1 MVRLQIEG
9 TKKSPSV
16 DLNPETGE
24 ATFIG
29 RSIHSDAFVFY
40 EEIIEWFTRNINNFE
55 TFTVNLGFDHIN
67 TVTNKCLLQILLI
80 IVKAK
85 ESGKDI
91 KVIWSYDAEDDD
103 MLETG
108 EELEL
113 LSQIDFKY
121 IKM

>member
-24 ATFIG
+24 ATFRG

-40 EEIIEWFTRNINNFE
+40 EEIIEWFSRNINNFE
-55 TFTVNLGFDHIN
+55 TLTVNLAFDHIN

-80 IVKAK
+80 IVKGK
-85 ESGKDI
+85 EGGRDI
-91 KVIWSYDAEDDD
+91 KVIWTYDEDDDD

-113 LSQIDFKY
+113 LSQIEFEY
-121 IKM
+121 NKM